1 MEIKMY
7 EIVKRV
13 IELDNLSE
21 VMQGVTQD
29 KENIDILERF
39 TDKQEAIDF
48 LELNYTSEFDIV
60 GRKVIFTEYLIEE
73 NVYNECDDW
82 LSGGDLVEFADIN
95 YGFLTLDTIKSLD
108 GEYVNEELYYE
119 LTESELV
126 VNYETIGTSGIYN
139 NSLCI
144 GLSLVDTSN
153 IDIYYKEM

>member
-73 NVYNECDDW
+73 NVYNECDEW
-82 LSGGDLVEFADIN
+82 LNGTDLVEFADIN